1 MSDELTLD
9 GIEDR
14 NEAGGYHDA
23 REIRALVN
31 EVKRLRAVI
40 ARHRDGCCTGYY
52 DPAMA
57 TDFREMAEE
66 GCELP

>member
-1 MSDELTLD
+1 MSEELTLD

-14 NEAGGYHDA
+14 NEAGGYHDQ

-31 EVKRLRAVI
+31 EVRRLRTVI
-40 ARHRDGCCTGYY
+40 YRHREGCCTGYY
-52 DPAMA
+52 DPTMK

>member
-1 MSDELTLD
+1 MSEELTLD

-14 NEAGGYHDA
+14 NEAGGYHDQ

-40 ARHRDGCCTGYY
+40 ARHREECYTDYY
-52 DPAMA
+52 NITMMN
-57 TDFREMAEE
+57 DFREMAEE